1 MHCDALGNA
10 VRFQI
15 GNFIKG
21 ILGIRG
27 FSNGIVIA
35 LKATES
41 QIVISIIN
49 DDMRIC
55 STVTEGVLLEKSH

>member
-1 MHCDALGNA
+1 VRCDALGNA

-15 GNFIKG
+15 GNFTKG

-27 FSNGIVIA
+27 FSKGIVIA

-41 QIVISIIN
+41 QVVIRIIN

-55 STVTEGVLLEKSH
+55 SAVTEGVLFGKES